1 MLNRMA
7 DFDIQFNDGFRLTTA
22 QIYYHLPDHP
32 AFLQEFIWQDYD
44 RIPTFPKLKNFL
56 GFWVKEIEG
65 KLHSVYVAQHKIIT
79 ASDTNFC
86 DIDLTLQ

>member
-1 MLNRMA
+1 MA
-7 DFDIQFNDGFRLTTA
+7 DFDIQFNNGFRLTTA

-32 AFLQEFIWQDYD
+32 SFLQEFIWQDYD

-79 ASDTNFC
+79 PSDTNFC
-86 DIDLTLQ
+86 DIELTVQ